1 MLRDVIVKILFKYPT
16 RNRLAWFEKTLKL
29 YYDIISEDC
38 DFQFLITLDED
49 DVTMNTE
56 EVRKFLNYQPNLI
69 YNYGKSKTKIEACN
83 ADIDLVDDW
92 DILVL
97 VSDDMIP
104 VVREF
109 DKIIVENMQKHFPDT
124 DGALHFNDGCY
135 GKDRTITLSIMGR
148 KLYERFEY
156 IYHPAYRSFYCDN
169 EFTDE
174 VYKLNKV
181 IYIPQVII
189 QHKWHGGPKSKDAL
203 YRRNS
208 GMKGDEF
215 IYNRRKL
222 LNFPRENGWRL

>member
-1 MLRDVIVKILFKYPT
+1 VKLLFKYPT
-16 RNRLAWFEKTLKL
+16 RNRWKWFQKTLGL
-29 YYDIISEDC
+29 YYGKISEEC

-49 DVTMNTE
+49 DSSMLVP
-56 EVRKFLNYQPNLI
+56 EVKKFLDYQPNLI
-69 YNYGKSKTKIEACN
+69 YQYGKSTTKIEACN
-83 ADIDLVDDW
+83 ADMDLVDNW

-104 VVREF
+104 IVDDF
-109 DKIIVENMQKHFPDT
+109 DKIIVANMQEHFPDL

-135 GKDRTITLSIMGR
+135 GKDRTITLSIIGR
-148 KLYERFEY
+148 KLYERFGY

-174 VYKLNKV
+174 VYALGKAK
-181 IYIPQVII
+181 YIPQII
-189 QHKWHGGPKSKDAL
+189 VQHKWHGGPNSKDTL

-208 GMKGDEF
+208 GMKGDEAV
-215 IYNRRKL
+215 YNRRKL